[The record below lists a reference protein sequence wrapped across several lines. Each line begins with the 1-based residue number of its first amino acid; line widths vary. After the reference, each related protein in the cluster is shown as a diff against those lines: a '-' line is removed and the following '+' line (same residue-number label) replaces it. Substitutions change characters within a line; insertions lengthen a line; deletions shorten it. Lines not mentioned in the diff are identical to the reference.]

1 MTAGGALPDDHA
13 ECRYPDPARS
23 SIGRSPLRFA
33 ASLLIIALIY
43 ALSLYFVDFDLGRLW
58 AGLPKLGH
66 WAAKAWPPDTQD
78 LGALTGRAIETLAMA
93 VIGTTIGAL
102 IAAPTCI
109 LAARNLTPSAL
120 LYTPMRWFLNALRG
134 IDSFVFALL
143 FVAAVGLG
151 PFAGVLG
158 VGLHS
163 AGSIAKL
170 WSEAIEAVEPGPLEA
185 AAVTGANRL
194 KVISYALLPDVLPS
208 LTSIAL
214 YVWEFN
220 VRASTVL
227 GVVGAGGIGQ
237 ELKNSVDLLDFA
249 RLLTIVLIILGMVTA
264 IDQLS
269 AWLRRRL
276 V

>member
-1 MTAGGALPDDHA
+1 MTKQEVEAV
-13 ECRYPDPARS
+13 YPDP
-23 SIGRSPLRFA
+23 GRSWLGVAPVRFTA
-33 ASLLIIALIY
+33 TLLLILLVY
-43 ALSLYFVDFDLGRLW
+43 SFSLYFVDFDVGRLW
-58 AGLPKLGH
+58 SGLPRLAH
-66 WAAKAWPPDTQD
+66 WAAKAWPPDTRD
-78 LGALTGRAIETLAMA
+78 LGVLIERAVETLAMA
-93 VIGTTIGAL
+93 VIGTTIGVF
-102 IAAPTCI
+102 IATPCCI
-109 LAARNLTPSAL
+109 VAAQNVTPSAL
-120 LYTPMRWFLNALRG
+120 LYTPMRWFLNILRG
-134 IDSFVFALL
+134 VDSFIFALL

-158 VGLHS
+158 IGLHS

-185 AAVTGANRL
+185 AALTGANRL
-194 KVISYALLPDVLPS
+194 KVIRYALLPDVLPN

-249 RLLTIVLIILGMVTA
+249 RLFTIIVIILVMVTA
-264 IDQLS
+264 IDQFS
-269 AWLRRRL
+269 GWLRRRL